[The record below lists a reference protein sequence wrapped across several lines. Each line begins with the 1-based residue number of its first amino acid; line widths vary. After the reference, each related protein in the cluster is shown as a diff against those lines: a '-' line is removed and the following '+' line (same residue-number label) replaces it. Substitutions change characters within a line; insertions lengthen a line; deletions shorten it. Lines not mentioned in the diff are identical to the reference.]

1 MTAQADRGTLA
12 FASAALLASAWGVLP
27 SVTGLLTFS
36 ALAALFTAPGWP
48 VARWVGGDG
57 CDAVTR
63 GTLALVF
70 GYVAGATVCCALRL
84 AGVSTPLAVLA
95 ATGLCAAA
103 CAWILRGP
111 QDGVVSLVRLTLPE
125 RVGVSAL
132 WLLTLAIVG
141 PVFARVGQPV
151 ADGLAYR
158 AYFNADLFAHMSV
171 VAELVK
177 GATPPINPFFPTEP
191 LPYYWTYFTLPA
203 LFAEL
208 QPTLLVDRGILLT
221 DIGAGLALVGVAFIV
236 TRNLGASALATV
248 VAWTTILVAS
258 SFEGAYLIW
267 LQLSRGRSIDAF
279 RFTNVDAI
287 TRWYWHL
294 PAVDGLHRAM
304 WWTQQHEVAITLAL
318 ILLLVHVRA
327 RRPDSV
333 GAGVVEGVM
342 LGAALAISS
351 FNGLLLVAWYALA
364 QVLVLALMRPRHI
377 VSWIV
382 ARSTAAVIV
391 LGFLGLTLGLGMVQR
406 TPGAFIWGWNEH
418 FLRGPW
424 RFVLLSFGPGLF
436 LAPLGVAACIRASGR
451 LAAACAVVVAVC
463 TAAFLLVDLRGHENT
478 YVTFRTGHLIFVV
491 LAVVLAF
498 AIDAWRRW
506 PTAGRMATATLW
518 LLGVV
523 AAVPTVAFDWYN
535 ARDTSNVAISPGGFP
550 WTMRISHDDQAAIE
564 WVRSSVAADAHV
576 QTDGSASA
584 RARTEWAFVTAFL
597 GRRMGV
603 GSGIFELNPL
613 RFDPMLDEIHA
624 AYSTA
629 DARYASD
636 VFRRYDVDF
645 VYVGDVERAKDAP
658 GIAKFAA
665 HPDLFPRVFAHGSA
679 EIFAVRVPG
688 R

>member
-1 MTAQADRGTLA
+1 
-12 FASAALLASAWGVLP
+12 V
-27 SVTGLLTFS
+27 TFS
-36 ALAALFTAPGWP
+36 ALVALFTAPGWP
-48 VARWVGGDG
+48 IARWFAGDG
-57 CDAVTR
+57 SDAVTR

-70 GYVAGATVCCALRL
+70 GYAAGATVCCVLRL
-84 AGVSTPLAVLA
+84 AGVSTPLAVLGA
-95 ATGLCAAA
+95 IALCAAA
-103 CAWILRGP
+103 CAWLVRGP
-111 QDGVVSLVRLTLPE
+111 QDGVVSLVRLTSPD
-125 RVGVSAL
+125 RVTVSTL

-203 LFAEL
+203 LFAGL
-208 QPTLLVDRGILLT
+208 HPTLLVDRAILLT
-221 DIGAGLALVGVAFIV
+221 DIGAGLAFVGVAFIL
-236 TRNLGASALATV
+236 TRNLGPSALATAL
-248 VAWTTILVAS
+248 AWTTVLVAS

-267 LQLSRGRSIDAF
+267 LQLSRRRSIDAF

-304 WWTQQHEVAITLAL
+304 WWTQQHEVAVTLGL
-318 ILLLVHVRA
+318 IVLLVHVRA

-333 GAGVVEGVM
+333 GAGAVEGMM

-351 FNGLLLVAWYALA
+351 FNGLLFVSWYAVA
-364 QVLVLALMRPRHI
+364 QVLALALRRPRP
-377 VSWIV
+377 VVTWIA

-391 LGFLGLTLGLGMVQR
+391 LGSLGLTLGLGMVQR
-406 TPGAFIWGWNEH
+406 TPGAFIWGWNEY

-436 LAPLGVAACIRASGR
+436 LAPLGISACVRASMR
-451 LAAACAVVVAVC
+451 LATALAAVVAVC
-463 TAAFLLVDLRGHENT
+463 IAAFLLIDLKGHENT

-491 LAVVLAF
+491 LAVLLAF
-498 AIDAWRRW
+498 ATDAWRRW
-506 PTAGRMATATLW
+506 PSAVRMATATLW

-523 AAVPTVAFDWYN
+523 AAVPTVAFDWCN

-564 WVRSSVAADAHV
+564 WVRSSVATDAHV

-624 AYSTA
+624 AYSTV
-629 DARYASD
+629 DARYAFD
-636 VFRRYDVDF
+636 VFRRYGVDF
-645 VYVGDVERAKDAP
+645 VYIGDVERAKDAS

-665 HPDLFPRVFAHGSA
+665 HPDLFTRVFSHGSA
-679 EIFAVRVPG
+679 EIFAVRVSG